1 MRGLPNASVSVTRCN
16 HGITETDVYR
26 FSNRFRNFH
35 HHRHHLHRTWSLAP
49 ATAVHVEWSV
59 ASWRTSKADR
69 FTSDVTGLCGTYY
82 HAVDANPALEAQSRL
97 REGMRPEQRIANVQH
112 GQCSWSTENFTIV
125 LATILLSLPV
135 IVHPARLSPC
145 LPADITKAANP
156 PHCRRSSLQER
167 C

>member
-97 REGMRPEQRIANVQH
+97 REWDEAGTANSERATWPMFLVDRKFHNCPCNDFAVASSHRP
-112 GQCSWSTENFTIV
+112 SST
-125 LATILLSLPV
+125 SLP
-135 IVHPARLSPC
+135 LSAC
-145 LPADITKAANP
+145 WHHK
-156 PHCRRSSLQER
+156 SS
-167 C
+167 